1 MTARAYI
8 GIGSNLDDPV
18 AQVRAA
24 IDRLAHI
31 PQTRLQQASP
41 LYRNPP
47 MGPADQPD
55 YVNAV
60 GAIDTA
66 LAPSILLSELQAL
79 EADAGRQRN
88 GQRWGPRPLDL
99 DILLYADLRQATPT
113 LTIPHPGLPSRAF
126 VLYPL
131 ADIAPGLDV
140 PGHGPLA
147 SLLDGVDAAT
157 LALVDEGAHG

>member
-8 GIGSNLDDPV
+8 GIGSNLDNPV

-24 IDRLAHI
+24 IDCLAHI

>member
-1 MTARAYI
+1 MLARAYI
-8 GIGSNLDDPV
+8 GIGSNLAAPI

-24 IDRLAHI
+24 IKALDHLS
-31 PQTRLQQASP
+31 QTRLFKASP

-60 GAIDTA
+60 AALDTTLEPLA
-66 LAPSILLSELQAL
+66 LLGELQAL

-99 DILLYADLRQATPT
+99 DILLYADITMSSAKLT
-113 LTIPHPGLPSRAF
+113 LPHPGLPSRAF

-131 ADIAPGLDV
+131 ADIDPGLDV
-140 PGHGPLA
+140 PGYGPLA
-147 SLLDGVDAAT
+147 SLLAQVSAEA
-157 LALVDEGAHG
+157 LALVDEEAHG

>member
-1 MTARAYI
+1 MLARAYI
-8 GIGSNLDDPV
+8 GIGSNLAAPI

-24 IDRLAHI
+24 IEALGQLNQSQLI
-31 PQTRLQQASP
+31 KASP

-60 GAIDTA
+60 AALDTTLEP
-66 LAPSILLSELQAL
+66 LALLSALQAL

-88 GQRWGPRPLDL
+88 GQRRGPRPLDL
-99 DILLYADLRQATPT
+99 DILLYADITMTSAQLT
-113 LTIPHPGLPSRAF
+113 LPHPGLPSRAF

-131 ADIAPGLDV
+131 ADIHPELDV
-140 PGHGPLA
+140 PGYGPLA
-147 SLLDGVDAAT
+147 SLLAQVSAED
-157 LALVDEGAHG
+157 LALVDEEAHG

>member
-1 MTARAYI
+1 MLARAYI
-8 GIGSNLDDPV
+8 GIGSNLAAPI

-24 IDRLAHI
+24 IEALGQLNQSQLI
-31 PQTRLQQASP
+31 KASP

-60 GAIDTA
+60 AALDTTLEP
-66 LAPSILLSELQAL
+66 LALLSALQAL

-99 DILLYADLRQATPT
+99 DILLYADITMTSAQLT
-113 LTIPHPGLPSRAF
+113 LPHPGLPSRAF

-131 ADIAPGLDV
+131 ADIHPELDV

-147 SLLDGVDAAT
+147 SLLAQVSAED
-157 LALVDEGAHG
+157 LALVDEEAHG